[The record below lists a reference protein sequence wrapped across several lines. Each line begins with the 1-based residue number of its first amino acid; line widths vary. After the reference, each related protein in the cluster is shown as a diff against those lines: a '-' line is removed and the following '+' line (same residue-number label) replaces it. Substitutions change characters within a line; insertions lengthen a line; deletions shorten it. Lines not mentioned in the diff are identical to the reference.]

1 MNYSFKFP
9 VCLLLTLLRHIR
21 VLILLITDPSLHSC
35 GKKTETRVCEK
46 TEKKIPD
53 DKMDLIRSNQ
63 KSCNA
68 KARYSIIAT
77 IKSLKTHK
85 VTPRH
90 HISQEMLYSTVPR
103 RSVAST
109 HSFNW
114 TITWLVLDI

>member
-9 VCLLLTLLRHIR
+9 VCLLLTLLSHIR

-35 GKKTETRVCEK
+35 GKKGKRVSVRRQG
-46 TEKKIPD
+46 KKIPD

-77 IKSLKTHK
+77 IKSLKIHK